1 MIILYFASIRDE
13 IGIKSEK
20 VELPNKIN
28 NSRELID
35 WLSKNSVKHKLAFQN
50 KTICIAINQEFSSLD
65 DKINNEDEV
74 AIFPPVTGG

>member
-13 IGIKSEK
+13 IGLKSEK
-20 VELPNKIN
+20 VQLPNQIN
-28 NSRELID
+28 NSQELID
-35 WLSKNSVKHKLAFQN
+35 WLSKNSIRHKTAFKN
-50 KTICIAINQEFSSLD
+50 KTICVAINQVFSSLD